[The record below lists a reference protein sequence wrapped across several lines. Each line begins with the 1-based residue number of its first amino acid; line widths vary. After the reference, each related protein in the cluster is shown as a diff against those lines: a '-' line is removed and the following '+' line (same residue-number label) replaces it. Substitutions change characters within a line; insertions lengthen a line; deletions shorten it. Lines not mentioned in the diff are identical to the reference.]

1 MSEVT
6 PDDIIHFTGG
16 ILSALNDLID
26 KCPNED
32 FRGSMKFGIIDLSW
46 KMKYWKKVLEDIKND
61 RVSDLSFLS

>member
-6 PDDIIHFTGG
+6 PEDIMHFTGG

-46 KMKYWKKVLEDIKND
+46 KMKLWKKKIQEEKKKND
-61 RVSDLSFLS
+61 